1 MSRCRSRAA
10 PACRTRQ
17 SSPRRVTTVRQR
29 PAAPAHLPSSWR
41 LQAQPAAR
49 PSSERGGLS
58 GLCNQRSPNRLSS
71 CHQRATQPVD
81 PGAAEPP
88 ARYKPDA
95 PRCGL
100 YSDRCA
106 QDRPMTIKH
115 TIKTAA
121 FLVISLILLVLHGV
135 LVAQTPPTNQA
146 ARTGSLKQIIPG
158 HYVYTTNNE
167 GRLFNTGIVAT
178 NDGGLRFDAL
188 DTDAIARAERQ
199 AIADTIKQPVRYLV
213 SSPFHDPFNGG
224 SAVYA
229 DVFKIAHEN
238 YRAGLIDQMQ
248 RGNVPADV
256 QRMRMPNATYRD
268 RMTFYLGGKE
278 IQVLHFGSAHT
289 KGDSV
294 LFVPQ
299 DRIAYLSEVFFNE
312 EFPNMAGGYGVSW
325 VRALDALKALDADI
339 FIPGHGPIPDDPK
352 QTRAALDRARQ
363 ILVDARDGIQNEI
376 ARGATEDQ
384 AVAAVKLDQ
393 YSKLYAFMGQREVV
407 LRRIYRE
414 LKGTLQ

>member
-1 MSRCRSRAA
+1 MTRKETLK
-10 PACRTRQ
+10 PAMLLPIVVALYGGISAQTQ
-17 SSPRRVTTVRQR
+17 T
-29 PAAPAHLPSSWR
+29 PAA
-41 LQAQPAAR
+41 
-49 PSSERGGLS
+49 GG
-58 GLCNQRSPNRLSS
+58 
-71 CHQRATQPVD
+71 
-81 PGAAEPP
+81 
-88 ARYKPDA
+88 
-95 PRCGL
+95 
-100 YSDRCA
+100 
-106 QDRPMTIKH
+106 
-115 TIKTAA
+115 
-121 FLVISLILLVLHGV
+121 
-135 LVAQTPPTNQA
+135 A
-146 ARTGSLKQIIPG
+146 ARTGSLRQIIPG

-167 GRLFNTGIVAT
+167 GRLFNSGIVAT
-178 NDGGLRFDAL
+178 SDGVLVFDAL

-199 AIADTIKQPVRYLV
+199 AIADAIKQPVRYLV

-229 DVFKIAHEN
+229 DVFKIAHDN

-256 QRMRMPNATYRD
+256 QRLRMPNATYRD

-278 IQVLHFGSAHT
+278 IQILHFGSAHT

-325 VRALDALKALDADI
+325 VKALDALKALDADI

-363 ILVDARDGIQNEI
+363 ILVDARDGIQSQI
-376 ARGATEDQ
+376 AGGATEDQ
-384 AVAAVKLDQ
+384 AIAAVKLDQ

>member
-1 MSRCRSRAA
+1 MRTKETLKPAMLLLTVVALYSNSGAGAQTQA
-10 PACRTRQ
+10 PA
-17 SSPRRVTTVRQR
+17 
-29 PAAPAHLPSSWR
+29 A
-41 LQAQPAAR
+41 
-49 PSSERGGLS
+49 S
-58 GLCNQRSPNRLSS
+58 G
-71 CHQRATQPVD
+71 
-81 PGAAEPP
+81 
-88 ARYKPDA
+88 
-95 PRCGL
+95 
-100 YSDRCA
+100 
-106 QDRPMTIKH
+106 
-115 TIKTAA
+115 
-121 FLVISLILLVLHGV
+121 
-135 LVAQTPPTNQA
+135 A
-146 ARTGSLKQIIPG
+146 ARTGSLRQIIPG

-167 GRLFNTGIVAT
+167 GRLFNSGIVAT
-178 NDGGLRFDAL
+178 NEGVLVFDAL

-229 DVFKIAHEN
+229 DVLKIAHEN

-256 QRMRMPNATYRD
+256 QRLRMPNATYRD

-325 VRALDALKALDADI
+325 VKALDTLKALDADI

-363 ILVDARDGIQNEI
+363 ILVDARDGVQNQI
-376 ARGATEDQ
+376 AQGATEDQ

>member
-1 MSRCRSRAA
+1 MRTKETLKPAMLLLIVAA
-10 PACRTRQ
+10 LYSGAGAQTQ
-17 SSPRRVTTVRQR
+17 T
-29 PAAPAHLPSSWR
+29 PAAA
-41 LQAQPAAR
+41 
-49 PSSERGGLS
+49 G
-58 GLCNQRSPNRLSS
+58 
-71 CHQRATQPVD
+71 
-81 PGAAEPP
+81 
-88 ARYKPDA
+88 
-95 PRCGL
+95 
-100 YSDRCA
+100 
-106 QDRPMTIKH
+106 
-115 TIKTAA
+115 
-121 FLVISLILLVLHGV
+121 
-135 LVAQTPPTNQA
+135 A
-146 ARTGSLKQIIPG
+146 ARTGSLRQIIPG
-158 HYVYTTNNE
+158 HYIYTTNNE
-167 GRLFNTGIVAT
+167 GRLFNSGIVAT
-178 NDGGLRFDAL
+178 NDGVLVFDAL

-199 AIADTIKQPVRYLV
+199 AIADTIKQPIRYLV

-256 QRMRMPNATYRD
+256 QRARMPNATYRD

-325 VRALDALKALDADI
+325 VRALDALRALDADI
-339 FIPGHGPIPDDPK
+339 FVPGHGPIPDDPK
-352 QTRAALDRARQ
+352 QTRTALDRARQ
-363 ILVDARDGIQNEI
+363 ILVDARDGIQSQI
-376 ARGATEDQ
+376 AGGATEDQ

>member
-1 MSRCRSRAA
+1 MRTNETLK
-10 PACRTRQ
+10 PAMLLLIVVALYSGT
-17 SSPRRVTTVRQR
+17 S
-29 PAAPAHLPSSWR
+29 
-41 LQAQPAAR
+41 AQTQTPVAGGAAR
-49 PSSERGGLS
+49 S
-58 GLCNQRSPNRLSS
+58 
-71 CHQRATQPVD
+71 
-81 PGAAEPP
+81 
-88 ARYKPDA
+88 
-95 PRCGL
+95 
-100 YSDRCA
+100 
-106 QDRPMTIKH
+106 
-115 TIKTAA
+115 
-121 FLVISLILLVLHGV
+121 
-135 LVAQTPPTNQA
+135 
-146 ARTGSLKQIIPG
+146 GSLRQIIPG

-167 GRLFNTGIVAT
+167 GRLFNSGVVAT
-178 NDGGLRFDAL
+178 NDGVLVFDAL
-188 DTDAIARAERQ
+188 DTDAIARAERE
-199 AIADTIKQPVRYLV
+199 AIANVIKQPVRYLV

-248 RGNVPADV
+248 RGKVPADV
-256 QRMRMPNATYRD
+256 QRARLPNATFRD

-312 EFPNMAGGYGVSW
+312 EFPNMAGGYGVAW
-325 VRALDALKALDADI
+325 VKALDGLRALDADI

-363 ILVDARDGIQNEI
+363 ILVDARDGIQSEI

>member
-1 MSRCRSRAA
+1 MRTKETLK
-10 PACRTRQ
+10 PAMRLVIIVALYSGTGAQ
-17 SSPRRVTTVRQR
+17 TQT
-29 PAAPAHLPSSWR
+29 PAADN
-41 LQAQPAAR
+41 AAR
-49 PSSERGGLS
+49 IGNL
-58 GLCNQRSPNRLSS
+58 
-71 CHQRATQPVD
+71 
-81 PGAAEPP
+81 
-88 ARYKPDA
+88 
-95 PRCGL
+95 
-100 YSDRCA
+100 
-106 QDRPMTIKH
+106 RP
-115 TIKTAA
+115 
-121 FLVISLILLVLHGV
+121 
-135 LVAQTPPTNQA
+135 
-146 ARTGSLKQIIPG
+146 IIPG

-167 GRLFNTGIVAT
+167 GRLFNSGIVAT
-178 NDGGLRFDAL
+178 NDGVVVFDAL

-199 AIADTIKQPVRYLV
+199 AIANVIKQPVRFLV

-229 DVFKIAHEN
+229 DVLKIAHEN
-238 YRAGLIDQMQ
+238 YRTGLIDQMQ
-248 RGNVPADV
+248 RGKVPAGV
-256 QRMRMPNATYRD
+256 QAMRLPNATFRD
-268 RMTFYLGGKE
+268 RMTLYLGGKE

-325 VRALDALKALDADI
+325 VKALDALKALDADI

-363 ILVDARDGIQNEI
+363 ILVDARDGIQSQI
-376 ARGATEDQ
+376 AGGATEDQ
-384 AVAAVKLDQ
+384 AIAAVKLDQ

>member
-1 MSRCRSRAA
+1 MRTKQPLKPAMLLLIVVALYGGAA
-10 PACRTRQ
+10 AQTQ
-17 SSPRRVTTVRQR
+17 T
-29 PAAPAHLPSSWR
+29 PAAGS
-41 LQAQPAAR
+41 
-49 PSSERGGLS
+49 
-58 GLCNQRSPNRLSS
+58 
-71 CHQRATQPVD
+71 
-81 PGAAEPP
+81 
-88 ARYKPDA
+88 
-95 PRCGL
+95 
-100 YSDRCA
+100 
-106 QDRPMTIKH
+106 
-115 TIKTAA
+115 
-121 FLVISLILLVLHGV
+121 
-135 LVAQTPPTNQA
+135 A
-146 ARTGSLKQIIPG
+146 ARTGSLRQIIPG
-158 HYVYTTNNE
+158 HYVYTTNNQ
-167 GRLFNTGIVAT
+167 GRLFNSGVVAT
-178 NDGGLRFDAL
+178 SEGVLVFDAL
-188 DTDAIARAERQ
+188 DTDAIARAERE
-199 AIADTIKQPVRYLV
+199 AIADVIKQPVRYLV

-229 DVFKIAHEN
+229 DVFKIGHEN
-238 YRAGLIDQMQ
+238 YRAGLMDQMQ
-248 RGNVPADV
+248 RGKVPADV
-256 QRMRMPNATYRD
+256 QRARLPNATFRD

-289 KGDSV
+289 MGDSV

-325 VRALDALKALDADI
+325 VKALDAVRMLDADI

-363 ILVDARDGIQNEI
+363 ILVDARDGIQREI

-414 LKGTLQ
+414 LKGTLR

>member
-1 MSRCRSRAA
+1 MRTKETLK
-10 PACRTRQ
+10 PAMLLLIVGALYSNSGAGAQTQ
-17 SSPRRVTTVRQR
+17 T
-29 PAAPAHLPSSWR
+29 PAAGG
-41 LQAQPAAR
+41 AAR
-49 PSSERGGLS
+49 S
-58 GLCNQRSPNRLSS
+58 GTLR
-71 CHQRATQPVD
+71 
-81 PGAAEPP
+81 
-88 ARYKPDA
+88 
-95 PRCGL
+95 
-100 YSDRCA
+100 
-106 QDRPMTIKH
+106 
-115 TIKTAA
+115 
-121 FLVISLILLVLHGV
+121 
-135 LVAQTPPTNQA
+135 
-146 ARTGSLKQIIPG
+146 QIIPG

-167 GRLFNTGIVAT
+167 GRLFNSGVVAT
-178 NDGGLRFDAL
+178 NDGVLVFDAL

-199 AIADTIKQPVRYLV
+199 AIAQTIKQPVRYLV

-229 DVFKIAHEN
+229 DVFKVAHEN

-248 RGNVPADV
+248 RGNVAADV
-256 QRMRMPNATYRD
+256 QRARMPNATYRE

-352 QTRAALDRARQ
+352 QTRVALDRARQ
-363 ILVDARDGIQNEI
+363 ILVDARDGIQSEI
-376 ARGATEDQ
+376 ARGSTEDQ

>member
-1 MSRCRSRAA
+1 MRTNETLK
-10 PACRTRQ
+10 PAMLLLLVVALHSGIGAQTQ
-17 SSPRRVTTVRQR
+17 T
-29 PAAPAHLPSSWR
+29 PAAA
-41 LQAQPAAR
+41 
-49 PSSERGGLS
+49 G
-58 GLCNQRSPNRLSS
+58 
-71 CHQRATQPVD
+71 
-81 PGAAEPP
+81 
-88 ARYKPDA
+88 
-95 PRCGL
+95 
-100 YSDRCA
+100 
-106 QDRPMTIKH
+106 
-115 TIKTAA
+115 
-121 FLVISLILLVLHGV
+121 
-135 LVAQTPPTNQA
+135 A
-146 ARTGSLKQIIPG
+146 ARTGSLRQIIPG

-167 GRLFNTGIVAT
+167 GRLFNSGIVAT
-178 NDGGLRFDAL
+178 NDGVLVFDAL

-199 AIADTIKQPVRYLV
+199 AIANVIKQPVRFLV

-229 DVFKIAHEN
+229 DVLKIAHEN

-256 QRMRMPNATYRD
+256 QRARMPNATYRD

-325 VRALDALKALDADI
+325 VKALDALKALDADI

-363 ILVDARDGIQNEI
+363 ILVDARDGIQSQI
-376 ARGATEDQ
+376 AGGATEDQ
-384 AVAAVKLDQ
+384 AIAAVKLDQ